1 MKTLG
6 TRLSRQEMRSVTG
19 GYGGP
24 CTNPGLNCQKPGYS
38 PTDCGPLGYC
48 CDGSKACAQYPGGPL
63 TCPSP
68 NAGCYQ
74 IPD

>member
-1 MKTLG
+1 MKNLG

-24 CTNPGLNCQKPGYS
+24 CMGPNNCQLPGYN
-38 PTDCGPLGYC
+38 PIDCGPLGHC
-48 CDGSKACAQYPGGPL
+48 CNGIQPCMHYPGGPA
-63 TCPSP
+63 TCLAP
-68 NAGCYQ
+68 GELCYQ